1 MPCEKIKYGTMKIII
16 SEIVV
21 LKNLVSI
28 EKNLS
33 IFEKNLIDFEVWGA
47 SV

>member
-1 MPCEKIKYGTMKIII
+1 MKIIV
-16 SEIVV
+16 SDFVV

-28 EKNLS
+28 EKNLR

-47 SV
+47 SS